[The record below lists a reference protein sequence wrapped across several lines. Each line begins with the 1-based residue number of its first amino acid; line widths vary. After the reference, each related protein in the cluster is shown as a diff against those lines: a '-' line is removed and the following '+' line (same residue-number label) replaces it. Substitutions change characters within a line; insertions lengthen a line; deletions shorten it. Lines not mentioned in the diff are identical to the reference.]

1 MAMPIGDDPSRAA
14 DVRAVATLWGGKTT
28 ASLDDPELLRQSL
41 AVTQSGKDYVS
52 YLVARDKVGHIIGAV
67 SMIARGMFIASIDS
81 LGVSPAHQC
90 QGIGRTLLVTAID
103 SCFRTPTKAIVA
115 NGQASA
121 RPLLESLGF
130 ETDEVDS
137 STNATMYLYR

>member
-1 MAMPIGDDPSRAA
+1 
-14 DVRAVATLWGGKTT
+14 
-28 ASLDDPELLRQSL
+28 
-41 AVTQSGKDYVS
+41 
-52 YLVARDKVGHIIGAV
+52 
-67 SMIARGMFIASIDS
+67 
-81 LGVSPAHQC
+81 
-90 QGIGRTLLVTAID
+90 LVTAID